1 MEIQFKNVNY
11 IYQPATPFEKKVLHD
26 INFTINSGSYTAII
40 GRTGS
45 GKSTL
50 IQHINALKIPDTGSV
65 FLDDFEITANKEN
78 KSFKKIR
85 EKIGMV
91 FQFPE
96 SQLFEETVGKD
107 IAFGPQNFNISEKEA
122 LKKAEEILSVVGLDK
137 SFMERSPFDLSGGQ
151 MRRVA
156 IAGVLVMEPEILV
169 LDEPTAGLDPQGQK
183 EMMALFKKIHEEK
196 KITIILVTHQME
208 DVAEY
213 ADHLLVLNEGRLVAE
228 GIPLDIFKREK
239 WLHSMQL
246 DVPRA
251 VSFANKLEENKAWKF
266 RKLPLTLDELTTQIV
281 NKLNPEK
288 RL

>member
-11 IYQPATPFEKKVLHD
+11 IYQPATPFEQKVFHD

>member
-1 MEIQFKNVNY
+1 MEIQFKNVDY

-26 INFTINSGSYTAII
+26 ISFTIESGSYTAII

-50 IQHINALKIPDTGSV
+50 IQHLNALKIPDSGSV
-65 FLDDFEITANKEN
+65 FLDDFEIRANKEN

-96 SQLFEETVGKD
+96 TQLFEETVGKD

-122 LKKAEEILSVVGLDK
+122 LAKAEETLSIVGLDK
-137 SFMERSPFDLSGGQ
+137 SFMDRSPFDLSGGQ

-156 IAGVLVMEPEILV
+156 IAGVLAMEPEVLV

-183 EMMALFKKIHEEK
+183 EMMSLLKKIHEEQN
-196 KITIILVTHQME
+196 ITIILVTHQME

-213 ADHLLVLNEGRLVAE
+213 ADHLLVLDEGRLVAE
-228 GIPLDIFKREK
+228 GIPLNIFKREK
-239 WLHSMQL
+239 WLHAMQL
-246 DVPRA
+246 DVPYT

-266 RKLPLTLDELTTQIV
+266 RKLPLTLDELTSQII
-281 NKLNPEK
+281 NKLNSEK
-288 RL
+288 RP